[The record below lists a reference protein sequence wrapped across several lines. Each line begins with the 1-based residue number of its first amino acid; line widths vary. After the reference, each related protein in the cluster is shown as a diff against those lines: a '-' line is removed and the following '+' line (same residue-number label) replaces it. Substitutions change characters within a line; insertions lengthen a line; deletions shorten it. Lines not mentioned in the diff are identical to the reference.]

1 MYLNVNSRE
10 LATILA
16 ALRYWQS
23 NNRQNAKQAPEYDI
37 ATDSG
42 TLQPLGNLEI
52 DELCERANCEPT
64 ALPGQMLSA
73 LERAV
78 HNDALEGDDYDWV
91 GEAQRAID
99 AAKAAGMEPQPA

>member
-10 LATILA
+10 LAMILA

-23 NNRQNAKQAPEYDI
+23 NNRQNAKRAPEYDI

-52 DELCERANCEPT
+52 DGLCERANCEPI

-78 HNDALEGDDYDWV
+78 HNDTLEGDDYDWV

-99 AAKAAGMEPQPA
+99 AAKAAGIEAQPA